1 MNNNKVEIK
10 EAKEW
15 FLEMAAVDDDMD
27 GTLDHKLF
35 KREKNWV
42 RTASDKEVIDR
53 VNKEFDGGWEGF
65 LLVSFGPKA

>member
-1 MNNNKVEIK
+1 MNNKDEIE

-15 FLEMAAVDDDMD
+15 FLEMASVDDDMD
-27 GTLDHKLF
+27 GTVQVQF
-35 KREKNWV
+35 ERESNWV
-42 RTASDKEVIDR
+42 RSASDKEVIDR